1 MAELVD
7 ATLGK
12 RFGTRGLAIHPW
24 ESKSYRFES
33 CLSRKLIHTQMKRIH
48 NKALRVM
55 TNDSH
60 APKSK
65 LHGGELAAGIIYLI
79 AFTLGLAFV
88 ISQITSA

>member
-1 MAELVD
+1 
-7 ATLGK
+7 
-12 RFGTRGLAIHPW
+12 
-24 ESKSYRFES
+24 
-33 CLSRKLIHTQMKRIH
+33 MKRIH
-48 NKALRVM
+48 TKALRVM

-65 LHGGELAAGIIYLI
+65 LHGGELVAGIIYLI